1 MKVMLTPK
9 GREAYKKHQ
18 EFHEKMVSAAIG
30 NLSEVEKE
38 MVLNALNNIEEY
50 FIEEGKKMVLA
61 SEVQSICPVCHKP
74 VNAEYVV
81 ENEQVIFKKTCDD
94 HGDFASLVSEDSD
107 AYLRWM
113 EYRSISIPPKTP
125 ITKGKKDECP
135 LHCGTCEEHLMTA
148 CCVLLDVTERCNQKC
163 PYCFASAN
171 EDPSK
176 DPSLSK
182 IEHQYDRLIELGET
196 RPFNIQLSG
205 GEPTVRDDLHDIIRM
220 GRSKGFEYIQLNTN
234 GKRIAEEEGYA
245 RILKDAGVS
254 TVFLQF
260 DGTNDEIYEALRNEP
275 LLDTKSKAIDEC
287 RKARIP
293 VTLVPTIVKNVNLFN
308 IGDMIRFMLQN
319 LNVVKGIHFQ
329 PVSFF
334 GRHPEVDF
342 QNRVTMFRV
351 MDEIEKQTGGIITK
365 EDLVPI
371 STGHQLCCFCANFL
385 KERDGE
391 IKSLMSEEQKAEG
404 MDCCC
409 GEPDPEEIVRKDRD
423 FVLNKWE
430 VSDSCCCSDA
440 GDEPRSFDEA
450 LAYLRNNMFTISG
463 MAFMDESNLDA
474 ERLKRCRV
482 QVFTE
487 DERLIPFCGYNSIY
501 RK

>member
-1 MKVMLTPK
+1 M
-9 GREAYKKHQ
+9 EI
-18 EFHEKMVSAAIG
+18 VSQ
-30 NLSEVEKE
+30 
-38 MVLNALNNIEEY
+38 
-50 FIEEGKKMVLA
+50 
-61 SEVQSICPVCHKP
+61 VQSICPICHKP
-74 VNAEYVV
+74 VNAEYVIQNDDIV
-81 ENEQVIFKKTCDD
+81 LRKHCDE
-94 HGDFASLVSEDSD
+94 HGDFVTLVSEYKGDF
-107 AYLRWM
+107 LKWM
-113 EYRSISIPPKTP
+113 EFSSVNVPPKMP
-125 ITKGKKDECP
+125 ITKGKKGECP

-148 CCVLLDVTERCNQKC
+148 CCVLLDVTERCNQRC

-176 DPSLSK
+176 DPSLGK
-182 IEHQYDRLIELGET
+182 IESQYDRLLELGEE

-205 GEPTVRDDLHDIIRM
+205 GEPTVRDDLPEIISM

-245 RILKDAGVS
+245 NKLKDAGVS

-260 DGTNDEIYEALRNEP
+260 DGTKDEIYLALRSEN
-275 LLDTKSKAIDEC
+275 LLDIKLKAIDEC

-293 VTLVPTIVKNVNLFN
+293 VTLVPTIVKNVNLSD
-308 IGDMIRFMLQN
+308 IGDMISFMLDN
-319 LNVVKGIHFQ
+319 LNVIKGIHFQ

-334 GRHPEVDF
+334 GRHPGGDDE
-342 QNRVTMFRV
+342 NRVTMFSV
-351 MDEIEKQTGGIITK
+351 MREIEKQSGGLIK
-365 EDLVPI
+365 REELVPI

-385 KERDGE
+385 RERDGS
-391 IKSLMSEEQKAEG
+391 IKSLMTNEQKG
-404 MDCCC
+404 SGLDCCS
-409 GEPDPEEIVRKDRD
+409 EPDPQEIVRKDRD

-430 VSDSCCCSDA
+430 VSDEPAGGCCTPPKTEVSD
-440 GDEPRSFDEA
+440 GCCDEQTSEPQSFDEA